1 MRGRVI
7 ELAQKGLEY
16 RSGSGSIWARST
28 IRVNCLINCL
38 KQVSFDLAQN
48 SGQNSG
54 QKGLDV
60 LLKIRV
66 KKGSMYC
73 SNKAT
78 PQKSH

>member
-7 ELAQKGLEY
+7 DLAQKGLEY
-16 RSGSGSIWARST
+16 RSGSGSIRARSA
-28 IRVNCLINCL
+28 IRVNCSINRL
-38 KQVSFDLAQN
+38 KKDSFELAQN

-73 SNKAT
+73 SNKVI
-78 PQKSH
+78 P